1 MIWTKQGVVACS
13 YNATTLEAHFW
24 DCVDS
29 TPVGDRCLSN
39 RWMDFVTSFNP
50 SHGEEPGQILGPNW
64 LRPNNEWGFIV
75 GLN

>member
-1 MIWTKQGVVACS
+1 MTWTKQGVVACS

-50 SHGEEPGQILGPNW
+50 SHGEEPG
-64 LRPNNEWGFIV
+64 
-75 GLN
+75 